1 MAQSQNRV
9 ITTALA
15 IVIIIG
21 ISVFAYTNFLSP
33 DDTINDDTIDENT
46 GESNNNQEESS
57 NGRDDQSTDDEI
69 LLTIIHQGVNYTYT
83 LSDLKDLPSF
93 TGSGRNIRTRLLPD
107 SVVLGTEYT
116 YTGTPI
122 ESLLEDVNISSDKY
136 KLNVTASDG
145 WVTSFTM
152 NESKGIVDLY
162 DEDGMITENG
172 VAIMIVAYKENGEYY
187 SEIDPN
193 NEIGPLRIAIVG
205 DNTLI
210 TPSGLW
216 VKMVETIEISYIS

>member
-1 MAQSQNRV
+1 MAQNQNMV
-9 ITTALA
+9 ITAVLA

-21 ISVFAYTNFLSP
+21 IGVFAYTNFFSP
-33 DDTINDDTIDENT
+33 DETINDDTIDENT
-46 GESNNNQEESS
+46 GESNNNQENSS
-57 NGRDDQSTDDEI
+57 DGRDEQNTDGEI
-69 LLTIIHQGVNYTYT
+69 LLTIIHQRVNYTYT
-83 LSDLKDLPSF
+83 LSDLKDLPSY
-93 TGSGRNIRTRLLPD
+93 TGSGKYIKTKLLPD
-107 SVVLGTEYT
+107 SVVLGAEYT

-136 KLNVTASDG
+136 QLNVTASDG

-172 VAIMIVAYKENGEYY
+172 TAIIVVAYKENGEYY
-187 SEIDPN
+187 SDIDPN
-193 NEIGPLRIAIVG
+193 NEIGPLRIAFVG
-205 DNTLI
+205 ENTPI

-216 VKMVETIEISYIS
+216 VKMVDTIEISYIS